1 MKTWSCPKKIA
12 ARADTIIALGPVK
25 GQYWSIAGL
34 CDGPGCEVDQ
44 VLESGII
51 TPEQFHGVEIQRD
64 IYDANMAAYPELQ
77 WHHGDFLQV
86 MQDYPDFRPGLVN
99 ADLLDSV
106 DTAADYVAQLLYFL
120 LPHDTKLVV
129 NFVMEC
135 RGYRT
140 TPGHVIERLLEQ
152 QLFRYAVRQGWTHG
166 NRCYL
171 YPGTSGRPRTVMGT
185 FIFQQGVN

>member
-25 GQYWSIAGL
+25 GQYWSMAGL

-44 VLESGII
+44 VLNSGIVM
-51 TPEQFHGVEIQRD
+51 PEQFHGVEIQRD
-64 IYDANMAAYPELQ
+64 IYDANVAVYPELH

-86 MQDYPDFRPGLVN
+86 MQAHPDFRPGLVN
-99 ADLLDSV
+99 ADLLQSV
-106 DTAADYVAQLLYFL
+106 DTAADYVARLLYFL
-120 LPHDTKLVV
+120 TPHDAKLVV

-140 TPGHVIERLLEQ
+140 TTDHVIERLMQCQ
-152 QLFRYAVRQGWTHG
+152 QFRYAVRRGWTHG
-166 NRCYL
+166 DRCYL
-171 YPGTSGRPRTVMGT
+171 YPGTSHRPRTVMGT
-185 FIFQQGVN
+185 FIFQHP